1 MRTKAAGRRRQV
13 AGVLLLVMAFVSGT
27 VFACGICVED
37 RVAAVFDNAV
47 VDQAIGAHRHVA
59 FYGVEGSLP
68 ATKESRRALL
78 EALYASGAAKGSAR
92 VSLESASV
100 SAAFDPARTSVARLG
115 DDAGRR
121 LAGKGL
127 ALTPLRV
134 IDAGGVLKEP
144 GK

>member
-1 MRTKAAGRRRQV
+1 MSIEAAGGRRQV
-13 AGVLLLVMAFVSGT
+13 AGALLLALAVASGT

-47 VDQAIGAHRHVA
+47 VDQAIGAQRHVA

-68 ATKESRRALL
+68 ATRESRRALL

-100 SAAFDPARTSVARLG
+100 SAAFDPSRTSVARLR

-134 IDAGGVLKEP
+134 IDEGGVLKEP
-144 GK
+144 GQ